1 MAQDVNGRNAG
12 GIALTGSAIDSMDV
26 DTAGIDA
33 QLAVVLSYNGAP
45 FAGFARQP
53 GQFTVQ
59 GNLEQAASLALRRP
73 VEVVCAGRTDAG
85 VHARGQVVSFPI
97 TRDEAEERNL
107 FRLKRS
113 LQALT
118 DDAIAIQTLSL
129 MPPDFSARFSAIERE
144 YRYLIV
150 PGDRK
155 PLFLKDWCWDVRRA
169 LDVDAMNEAA
179 ALLVGEHDF
188 KSFCLA
194 ASAKDRN
201 TVRTLSQVEVVPVN
215 VLGEE
220 ALSVRVAGTAFLH
233 SMVRSI
239 VGTLVM
245 VGSGLREP
253 AWVGEV
259 LDARNRQAAGENAP
273 ACGLVFWRVRY
284 DGGVPCYEADSYA
297 CLPTESAPAG
307 EGGGITATDVKL
319 AEAAIAALERAEED
333 AGQEFAPSASSDSG
347 KAFSEAVLTAPLP
360 EEVEKAA
367 AAAGPKGQVR
377 INDTGGKP
385 AMEAAP
391 RTKRVAPADPQPA
404 EGEVSLS
411 FEVHR
416 DSAAT
421 RAIRAEKERKSERS
435 GKKSLFKRLL
445 GQKGGSD
452 A

>member
-1 MAQDVNGRNAG
+1 MAQGENGHDAKG
-12 GIALTGSAIDSMDV
+12 VSLTSSAIDSMNV

-53 GQFTVQ
+53 GQLTVQ
-59 GNLEQAASLALRRP
+59 GDFERAASLALRRP

-97 TRDEAEERNL
+97 THDEAEERKL

-118 DDAIAIQTLSL
+118 DDAVAIQTLSV

-245 VGSGLREP
+245 GCAMQHGWAKCSR
-253 AWVGEV
+253 
-259 LDARNRQAAGENAP
+259 R
-273 ACGLVFWRVRY
+273 
-284 DGGVPCYEADSYA
+284 
-297 CLPTESAPAG
+297 
-307 EGGGITATDVKL
+307 
-319 AEAAIAALERAEED
+319 AIARQRARMRQH
-333 AGQEFAPSASSDSG
+333 AAWYSGASG
-347 KAFSEAVLTAPLP
+347 M
-360 EEVEKAA
+360 
-367 AAAGPKGQVR
+367 R
-377 INDTGGKP
+377 
-385 AMEAAP
+385 
-391 RTKRVAPADPQPA
+391 
-404 EGEVSLS
+404 GEC
-411 FEVHR
+411 R
-416 DSAAT
+416 AT
-421 RAIRAEKERKSERS
+421 RATRMPAYPQLPRPR
-435 GKKSLFKRLL
+435 GTAQVFPLPM
-445 GQKGGSD
+445 
-452 A
+452 